1 VFPRYGQR
9 SLQLVLQVSVPTVRR
24 NSGFRPEITRIKGRA
39 TQPHWHKVVFLLRA
53 EVTIGIA
60 DLPDLLPLQCV
71 RLCLR
76 VIELVGVLSPPDRT
90 PASTEASPR
99 ATANLEATRA
109 ASLRL
114 LSARAGRP
122 INQEFYMAEHIV
134 AVFETETDA
143 TAAAQ
148 SLESAGIPS
157 SAIRQYADNA
167 PAVVEPLEHTSTHT
181 SGGGF
186 WAWLFGEDSMTE
198 TTRSAYGHDI
208 YDRKASA
215 GNVVLSVTVYD
226 DAKIQQS
233 IAALEAHNPVDID
246 ERSDEVISEKGTG
259 MAPPVG
265 LSTTGQKLSTG
276 ELAQGGMTSAYP
288 SGHAAPAGAPEA
300 MSEGVIPAPAMT
312 GKGEE
317 VIPLSEEQLE
327 VGKRTV
333 DRGTTHIRRYV
344 VEKPVE
350 QNVTL
355 QSERVT
361 VERRTPIATAAAGS
375 SAFEERVVEVRETA
389 EEPVVAKT
397 AHVVEEVVVG
407 REATERTETVKD
419 TVRREDVEVLKDGDL
434 KR

>member
-1 VFPRYGQR
+1 
-9 SLQLVLQVSVPTVRR
+9 
-24 NSGFRPEITRIKGRA
+24 
-39 TQPHWHKVVFLLRA
+39 
-53 EVTIGIA
+53 
-60 DLPDLLPLQCV
+60 
-71 RLCLR
+71 
-76 VIELVGVLSPPDRT
+76 
-90 PASTEASPR
+90 
-99 ATANLEATRA
+99 
-109 ASLRL
+109 
-114 LSARAGRP
+114 
-122 INQEFYMAEHIV
+122 MAEHIV

-143 TAAAQ
+143 TAAAR
-148 SLESAGIPS
+148 SLEGAGISP
-157 SAIRQYADNA
+157 SAIRQYADHA
-167 PAVVEPLEHTSTHT
+167 RGEVEPLKHTSTHT

-186 WAWLFGEDSMTE
+186 WAWLFGEDSMTD
-198 TTRSAYGHDI
+198 TTRSAYSHDI

-215 GNVVLSVTVYD
+215 GNVVLSVTVHD
-226 DAKIQQS
+226 DAKIHET

-246 ERSDEVISEKGTG
+246 ERSDEVSEKGAS

-265 LSTTGQKLSTG
+265 LSTTGQDFSTG
-276 ELAQGGMTSAYP
+276 EVVQGGMTSAYP
-288 SGHAAPAGAPEA
+288 SGHVAPAGPPEA

-333 DRGTTHIRRYV
+333 DRGTTRIRRYV

-355 QSERVT
+355 QGERVT
-361 VERRTPIATAAAGS
+361 VERRTPIGTAAAGS

-389 EEPVVAKT
+389 EELVVAKT

-407 REATERTETVKD
+407 RESTERTETVKD
-419 TVRREDVEVLKDGDL
+419 TVRREDVEVLKDGEL

>member
-1 VFPRYGQR
+1 
-9 SLQLVLQVSVPTVRR
+9 
-24 NSGFRPEITRIKGRA
+24 
-39 TQPHWHKVVFLLRA
+39 
-53 EVTIGIA
+53 
-60 DLPDLLPLQCV
+60 
-71 RLCLR
+71 
-76 VIELVGVLSPPDRT
+76 
-90 PASTEASPR
+90 
-99 ATANLEATRA
+99 
-109 ASLRL
+109 
-114 LSARAGRP
+114 
-122 INQEFYMAEHIV
+122 MAEHIV
-134 AVFETETDA
+134 AVFETESDA

-148 SLESAGIPS
+148 SLESAGIAS

-167 PAVVEPLEHTSTHT
+167 RAEVEPLEHTSTHK

-186 WAWLFGEDSMTE
+186 WAWLFGEDTMTE
-198 TTRSAYGHDI
+198 TTRSAYSHDI

-246 ERSDEVISEKGTG
+246 ERSDEVASETRTG

-265 LSTTGQKLSTG
+265 LSTTGQDFSTG
-276 ELAQGGMTSAYP
+276 EVAQGGMTSAYP
-288 SGHAAPAGAPEA
+288 SEHVAPAGAPEA
-300 MSEGVIPAPAMT
+300 MSKGVTPAQAMT

-361 VERRTPIATAAAGS
+361 VERRTPIGTAAEGS

-419 TVRREDVEVLKDGDL
+419 TVRREDVEVRKDGEL